1 MITLIGGLIVAIIL
15 ISFHHLLREFT
26 RIKKFDDKI
35 SEKEQHILKRYYL
48 KLLNIIALTLKRKR
62 GKHC

>member
-1 MITLIGGLIVAIIL
+1 MTTIIGGLIVAIIL

-26 RIKKFDDKI
+26 TIKKFDNKI
-35 SEKEQHILKRYYL
+35 SEKERHILKRYYL
-48 KLLNIIALTLKRKR
+48 KLLNIVSLKKKR